1 MSATLLKDHQFHE
14 YCKVLKIPQNQ
25 LVPSD
30 PDKKLIEKA
39 FRKCALKTHPDKVH
53 NSTVYIQTPRD
64 FICSFHAQI
73 I

>member
-53 NSTVYIQTPRD
+53 ISTEYIQTRET
-64 FICSFHAQI
+64 SFVHFMRK
-73 I
+73 

>member
-53 NSTVYIQTPRD
+53 TSTVCIQTRET
-64 FICSFHAQI
+64 SFVHFMRK
-73 I
+73 